1 MMDLSTLSDA
11 DFQAL
16 QSGNLKAM
24 SDAGFSQLLVAQQ
37 AAMSPAAKTEQGTR
51 IAHKRAM
58 DDVMAGMSTGEK
70 YAAGVGKA
78 VTDVGR
84 AIMQAMPGSKMDRA
98 AVDQIKRMDAPLMAT
113 TPGKLGYVT
122 GSVATAAPM
131 AMAPGANTLM
141 GAGLYGAMT
150 GALTPVGTEDSV
162 LGNSLMGMAGGMAGV
177 GMANGLAGA
186 IAPIVPKD
194 AKALIDAGITL
205 TPGQRMGGAWKRA
218 EDAMTSI
225 PVTGDA
231 IRTAQRRTFE
241 EFNAAVANRA
251 LAPIKAKL
259 PAGVA
264 GRDAIAYTERAL
276 GDAYESVLRQIGTVR
291 ADPAF
296 AGEVANLRAMVR
308 NSPMPPEVQAQFDKV
323 IASQITGKLQ
333 GQSSMTAQTFKD
345 AESELGRLSALYG
358 ADASADKQL
367 LGDALQ
373 EAQAA
378 LRRLLERSAGPT
390 LANDAKAANA
400 GWAEFKRMQKAST
413 FLGAKDGV
421 FTPENYMNAVKA
433 LDKSKDKGAFARG
446 GALGQDLGADA
457 LRVMGGTVPDSG
469 TPFRTLMAD
478 PLKGIPSALL
488 GSPVQA
494 AYSRPVLNA
503 LQILQSGQRPALA
516 TKAAAELRLAAPAL
530 GALGF
535 TGVNVYQRANSQ

>member
-1 MMDLSTLSDA
+1 MDLSSLSDA
-11 DFQAL
+11 DFSAL
-16 QSGNLKAM
+16 QSGNLKGM
-24 SDAGFSQLLVAQQ
+24 SDAGFASLLTAQQ
-37 AAMSPAAKTEQGTR
+37 AALSPGQRAEQGTR
-51 IAHKRAM
+51 IAQKRAM
-58 DDVMAGMSTGEK
+58 DEMIGGMSTGEK
-70 YAAGVGKA
+70 YAAGAGKA

-84 AIMQAMPGSKMDRA
+84 AIAQAMPGSKMDRA
-98 AVDQIKRMDAPLMAT
+98 AVDEIKRMDAPLMAT
-113 TPGKLGYVT
+113 TPGKLGYMT
-122 GSVATAAPM
+122 GAAGLS
-131 AMAPGANTLM
+131 APLALLPAANTML
-141 GAGLYGAMT
+141 GAGMYGGFM
-150 GALTPVGTEDSV
+150 GALTPVGTGDSV
-162 LGNSLMGMAGGMAGV
+162 TTNALMGAAGGFAGAGV
-177 GMANGLAGA
+177 ANGLAGLV
-186 IAPIVPKD
+186 APVVPKD
-194 AKALIDAGITL
+194 ARSLIDAGVTL

-231 IRTAQRRTFE
+231 IRSAQRGTFE
-241 EFNAAVANRA
+241 QFNAAVANKA

-259 PAGVA
+259 PAGVS

-276 GDAYESVLRQIGTVR
+276 GNAYESVLRQVGTVR
-291 ADPAF
+291 ADAPF

-308 NSPMPPEVQAQFDKV
+308 NSPMPAEVQAQFDKV

-333 GQSSMTAQTFKD
+333 GQSAMTAQTFKE
-345 AESELGRLSALYG
+345 AESELGRLAARYG
-358 ADASADKQL
+358 ADASTDKQL

-378 LRRLLERSAGPT
+378 LRRLLERSAGPD
-390 LANDAKAANA
+390 LAADAKAANA
-400 GWAEFKRMQKAST
+400 GWAEFKRMQKAAT

-421 FTPENYMNAVKA
+421 FSPENYMNAVKA

-446 GALGQDLGADA
+446 GALGQDLGSDA

-488 GSPVQA
+488 GAPVQA

-503 LQILQSGQRPALA
+503 LQMLQSGQRPALA

-535 TGVNVYQRANSQ
+535 TGANVYQRSNAQ